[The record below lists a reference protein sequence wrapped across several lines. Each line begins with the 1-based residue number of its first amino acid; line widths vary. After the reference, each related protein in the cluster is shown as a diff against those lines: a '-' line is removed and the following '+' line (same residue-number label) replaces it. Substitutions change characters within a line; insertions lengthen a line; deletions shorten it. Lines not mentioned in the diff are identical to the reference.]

1 MKINP
6 FAPSGAQTFS
16 ESEIS
21 SRGGPG
27 QGRFTVD
34 LAQSQGRLSRHR
46 LDAFLADITAQGQRL
61 SQTPTYSELKAYR
74 TLISKFLGEAVSQ
87 MYTVDS
93 QAGWDRQGRQ
103 KMYTTIKKIDHELAD
118 LTEDIRQ
125 GQERQISI
133 AARLDGIKGM
143 LVDLY
148 S

>member
-6 FAPSGAQTFS
+6 FAPSGAQTFN
-16 ESEIS
+16 EPEAN
-21 SRGGPG
+21 SRTGSG
-27 QGRFTVD
+27 QGQFMVD
-34 LAQSQGRLSRHR
+34 LAQSQGKLSRRR
-46 LDAFLADITAQGQRL
+46 LDAFLDEITAQGQRL

-74 TLISKFLGEAVSQ
+74 TLISKFMGEAVSQ

-93 QAGWDRQGRQ
+93 QAGWDRHGRQ
-103 KMYTTIKKIDHELAD
+103 KMYTTIKKIDHELAA

>member
-6 FAPSGAQTFS
+6 FIPSGAQTFN
-16 ESEIS
+16 EPEAS
-21 SRGGPG
+21 SRTGSG

-34 LAQSQGRLSRHR
+34 LAQSQGKLSRSR
-46 LDAFLADITAQGQRL
+46 LDAYLQEITAQGQRL
-61 SQTPTYSELKAYR
+61 SQTPTYAELKAYR

-93 QAGWDRQGRQ
+93 QAGWDRHGRQ
-103 KMYTTIKKIDHELAD
+103 KMYTTIKKIDHELTE

-125 GQERQISI
+125 GQERQFAIV
-133 AARLDGIKGM
+133 ARLDGIRGM
-143 LVDLY
+143 LVDIY